1 MVKYQKS
8 TDGVNFTTFYTNSAP
23 TLQYPMVVDTSLYH
37 TGATV
42 NDLILSG
49 AWN

>member
-1 MVKYQKS
+1 M
-8 TDGVNFTTFYTNSAP
+8 DGVTFTTFWTNSTP
-23 TLQYPMVVDTSLYH
+23 TLQYPMVVDTSLYN

-42 NDLILSG
+42 KDIVLSG